1 MKKIH
6 LYIAGVA
13 LTILGAACSDDQFN
27 TGGEGKLVLSASVS
41 TDMEVVSRAVEQDL
55 IDNCMVWISN
65 EKGLVRRYNNFSEI
79 PTEPIDLVA
88 GSYVAEVW
96 TGDSVPASF
105 DSRWF
110 KGYEKFVVAAGETA
124 KVDLVAK
131 IANVGATVRYAEGIE
146 DVLSDFTMT
155 IGHQGGSLIFIGR
168 EERRGYFMMPSFD
181 KNLEFELKG
190 TQIDGSE
197 FIYNGIIENAKPA
210 TEYAIKVNY
219 TPVTNEVGGAVFSII
234 IDETEI
240 KVETD
245 INVVG
250 APVISGYGFNI
261 NTPMISEKGTFT
273 SKTVY
278 VTSATKVTEI
288 ELSSNIFSTM
298 IPVLGG
304 NNFEILGMNEI
315 GIKAIE
321 EAGINYKYNYD
332 ETADET
338 LVQINFDEAFLNSLD
353 NGEYPILFKASD
365 IKGKSTTATLN
376 IIVSDATVMTEAIPE
391 EAIGHYSATLYGSVA
406 KDGVETVG
414 FNYRLAGTDDW
425 TSIEGTPVSRS
436 LAAGTVY
443 TANITGLTDGATYEY
458 VATAGD
464 YVSTVTQRFTTLR
477 CIQLPNAGFED
488 WYTYKSK
495 IEIPGTDYTNN
506 FWDSGNHGST
516 TVGGNITTKSSNFKH
531 SGNYSA
537 CLKSAYVVIKFA
549 AGNIFAGK
557 YLATSGTNGVLGWGR
572 PFSAKPKSVKIWVRY
587 EPETVKSRTAGDH
600 LKNGDSDQGAIYMAL
615 LDDSKQSY
623 NNEQWPCVIKTAS
636 NAKDSQLFDKD
647 GANVIAYGEKFFL
660 EAVGDGGT
668 DGMVQIEIPLDYKS
682 NKIPSNIIFVASAS
696 RYGDYFEGAEGSTM
710 YIDDIELI
718 YE

>member
-1 MKKIH
+1 MKKTY
-6 LYIAGVA
+6 LYIAGLA
-13 LTILGAACSDDQFN
+13 LTILGAACSEEQLN
-27 TGGEGKLVLSASVS
+27 AGGEGELVLSASVS
-41 TDMEVVSRAVEQDL
+41 TDMELVSRTVEQDL

-65 EKGLVRRYNNFSEI
+65 EKGLIRRYDRFSDV
-79 PTEPIDLVA
+79 PTTPIGLIA
-88 GSYVAEVW
+88 GSYVAEAW

-110 KGYEKFVVAAGETA
+110 KGYEKFEIAAGQTA
-124 KVDLVAK
+124 KVNLECK
-131 IANVGATVRYAEGIE
+131 IANVGATVSYAEGIE

-155 IGHQGGSLIFIGR
+155 IGHKGGSLVFNGR

-181 KNLEFELKG
+181 PDLAFELKG

-197 FIYNGIIENAKPA
+197 FVYSGVIKDAKPA
-210 TEYAIKVNY
+210 TEYAIKVDY

-234 IDETEI
+234 IDEHEI
-240 KVETD
+240 EVHTDVEIICAPVFEGYGFD
-245 INVVG
+245 LS
-250 APVISGYGFNI
+250 APVIG
-261 NTPMISEKGTFT
+261 EKGTIGRR
-273 SKTVY
+273 TVY
-278 VTSATKVTEI
+278 VTSATKISTV
-288 ELSSNIFSTM
+288 ELRSDIFATL
-298 IPVLGG
+298 IPALGG
-304 NNFEILGMNEI
+304 NNFEILGMNEQ
-315 GIKAIE
+315 GRKAVE
-321 EAGINYKYNYD
+321 SAGINCKYCYD
-332 ETADET
+332 EANDAT
-338 LVQINFDEAFLNSLD
+338 LMQINFEEDFTNNLE
-353 NGEYPILFKASD
+353 NGEYAIEFEATD
-365 IKGKSTTATLN
+365 VKGKSSTATLN
-376 IIVSDATVMTEAIPE
+376 IVVSDATVMTEPMPE
-391 EAIGHYSATLYGSVA
+391 EAIGHRSATLYGTVA

-425 TSIEGTPVSRS
+425 TSVEGTPVSRS
-436 LAAGTVY
+436 LAAGTAY
-443 TANITGLTDGATYEY
+443 TATITGLTDGATYEY

-464 YVSTVTQRFTTLR
+464 YVSTVIQRFTTLR

-488 WYTYKSK
+488 WFTYKSK

-516 TVGGNITTKSSNFKH
+516 TVGGNITTKSSNYKH
-531 SGNYSA
+531 SGEYSA

-572 PFSAKPKSVKIWVRY
+572 PFTAKPKSVKIWVRY
-587 EPETVKSRTAGDH
+587 EPEIVNRAPGEH
-600 LKNGDSDQGAIYMAL
+600 LKKGDSDQGAIYMAL
-615 LDDSKQSY
+615 VDDSKQSY

-636 NAKDSQLFDKD
+636 SAKDSQLFDKD

-668 DGMVQIEIPLDYKS
+668 NGMVQIEIPLDYKS
-682 NKIPSNIIFVASAS
+682 NKTPSNIIFVASAS
-696 RYGDYFEGAEGSTM
+696 RYGDYFEGAEDSTM